1 MTDFSIARV
10 RRLLATA
17 VLVAGAA
24 WLSPAAATQQESTP
38 LAITHGPYLQLPGST
53 SMTIV
58 WHTNRRCVSRVE
70 YWAEGASAGTRR
82 AVPGGSAGSR
92 PAARRPAEPGST
104 ASSRNSPTLRAEPG
118 ALTAVSSAHGLI
130 DNDRTSHIVRLTGL
144 RPGTTYL
151 YRVVSRE
158 FQGYEKQHIVR
169 FGETVSSDPSSFAT
183 LDERKAS
190 YSFSVM
196 SDIHEN
202 AKRLDVMLAAS
213 DWNRESFVVFNGDMV
228 NDFMNAEQPFTGFL
242 DISVAR
248 FARMIP
254 FVYVRGNHDVRGRFA
269 RSLGDYFPTQNGHA
283 YYSFD
288 HGPVHFIVLDSGED
302 KVDAHEYY
310 NGLVA
315 FEPYRREQ
323 AAWLANDLRSP
334 AARRARYRILL
345 SHIPPRDGT
354 PRTGTTEE
362 GFAIQQVREC
372 WEKLANTGG
381 VDLWLSGHTHRYA
394 HVAPSA
400 GRNRYHLLI
409 GAPDTSA
416 RVDVSREKL
425 VVTVKRETGE
435 TVDTMAIRARVPAP
449 VR

>member
-1 MTDFSIARV
+1 MVDSSIARG
-10 RRLLATA
+10 RRLLAMA
-17 VLVAGAA
+17 FLVAGAA
-24 WLSPAAATQQESTP
+24 WLSPAAATLQESTP

-58 WHTNRRCVSRVE
+58 WHTNRKCVSRVE
-70 YWAEGASAGTRR
+70 YWADGATAGTGR
-82 AVPGGSAGSR
+82 VPAN
-92 PAARRPAEPGST
+92 AM
-104 ASSRNSPTLRAEPG
+104 
-118 ALTAVSSAHGLI
+118 TAVSATHGLI
-130 DNDRTSHIVRLTGL
+130 DNDRTSHIVCLTGL

-169 FGETVSSDPSSFAT
+169 FGETVSSDPSSFTT

-190 YSFSVM
+190 ISFSVM

-228 NDFMNAEQPFTGFL
+228 NDFMNADQPFTGFL

-248 FARMIP
+248 FARTIP

-354 PRTGTTEE
+354 PRTGTAEE
-362 GFAIQQVREC
+362 GFAIEQVREC

-400 GRNRYHLLI
+400 GGNRYQLVI
-409 GAPDTSA
+409 GAPDTST

-435 TVDTMAIRARVPAP
+435 TVDTIAIRARVPAP
-449 VR
+449 AR